1 VTWLSIGGMA
11 FQRGRGTG
19 RLLMDLVKGGQA
31 HLVKFRRRLAVLQP
45 GLERQDIDDDI
56 KQPLTTG
63 GNPGSHA
70 HAA

>member
-1 VTWLSIGGMA
+1 
-11 FQRGRGTG
+11 
-19 RLLMDLVKGGQA
+19 
-31 HLVKFRRRLAVLQP
+31 
-45 GLERQDIDDDI
+45 LERQDIDDDI